1 MSRILLYAILLLA
14 LVAGDR
20 QTPSAQTPAVQAPLD
35 VRLFGHRGFTRAV
48 PENSLASLNAAAAL
62 GLAGAEIDLRT
73 TRDGDVVLMHDATV
87 DRTTN
92 GAGLVKEMTRDA
104 VERLRLK
111 HPDGT
116 VTADP
121 VPDLTAV
128 LAFLT
133 RHARFRVAF
142 DAKEIDVAAVGRR
155 VLAAGVQDRV
165 MFFIDD
171 MADAERAKAIKRVDP
186 RLKLSINLR
195 AWWQIEGLATF
206 ARTALDADALFAH
219 EFYLP
224 RFGFQ
229 EAARTGAEVQVYL
242 PGVENLVERF
252 KRAAGMGAN
261 LVSSDRP
268 DLLVPLVLPGPQNR
282 TRSAISS
289 PSGSSR

>member
-1 MSRILLYAILLLA
+1 MLRYAILLLA
-14 LVAGDR
+14 LVAALR
-20 QTPSAQTPAVQAPLD
+20 QAPSAQTPAVQTRLD
-35 VRLFGHRGFTRAV
+35 VRIFGHRGFTKSV

-73 TRDGDVVLMHDATV
+73 TRDGEVVLMHDATV
-87 DRTTN
+87 DRTTT
-92 GAGLVKEMTRDA
+92 GAGLVSAMSRDA
-104 VERLRLK
+104 VGRLRLK
-111 HPDGT
+111 NLDGT
-116 VTADP
+116 VTAEP
-121 VPDLTAV
+121 VPDLAAV
-128 LAFLT
+128 LAFLA
-133 RHARFRVAF
+133 RHSTFRVAF

-155 VLAAGVQDRV
+155 VLAANVQDRV

-171 MADAERAKAIKRVDP
+171 MADAGRAKAIKRVDP

-206 ARTALDADALFAH
+206 ARTALDADALLAH

-242 PGVENLVERF
+242 PGVDNLVDRF

-268 DLLVPLVLPGPQNR
+268 DLLVPLVLPGPENR
-282 TRSAISS
+282 TRPTSA